1 MSTLR
6 ANTLQTLDSL
16 QTVSVA
22 DLVALSETGDDV
34 APFVSSIAAL
44 KLLDKTT
51 KTHAVATGY
60 YVAGDGGGG
69 TFRLDAAD
77 STSVDNGCT
86 VIVGADGGRWKLL
99 YTNCLSVKQA
109 GAQNGQ
115 DIAAKL
121 NLLGQL
127 LFDAGGGVI
136 DIEGEYTV
144 STKVNLFPNVQLIG
158 GGSGLGTRITSTHT
172 GTTFETYR
180 PTGYVPLC
188 IGVKV
193 RGLTILQTLVGG
205 ARVGTCFG
213 MRNCMQCEVYENE
226 ISNYNVA
233 FNWNSGSTAG
243 VIVQAYFNKV
253 YQNMVKPCNAG
264 HFFGGAANRNTF
276 DTNSYAD
283 NNVAYDF
290 SQADNYSETNTFLN
304 ENIEGCHS
312 WAEWS
317 ANVFSQTWVGIC
329 IENPAS
335 NGYVCSVKD
344 PGRQVFVNL
353 SLIPLGNEA
362 AIIKYDLTPGVTS
375 MVLGSAASSGGA
387 RLGVTLNEDLNL
399 YGVLTQYG
407 HQANHTYTGTINAG
421 LTATIN
427 IPLADALL
435 NDRVDVYALRSLNG
449 CTMQAYANNGSVSVD
464 IVNGTGNNIT
474 ISDTEISVILKRVG

>member
-6 ANTLQTLDSL
+6 TDLLQSTDNEHTVAVKDLLDKSG
-16 QTVSVA
+16 VGSV
-22 DLVALSETGDDV
+22 VDD
-34 APFVSSIAAL
+34 IAQL
-44 KLLDKTT
+44 KLLPKSGNKNARVLRYTS
-51 KTHAVATGY
+51 
-60 YVAGDGGGG
+60 AGPVINS
-69 TFRLDAAD
+69 TYELDATD
-77 STSVDNGCT
+77 VTTPDNGCT

-109 GAQNGQ
+109 GAQHGQ

-127 LFDAGGGVI
+127 LFDAGGGVLN
-136 DIEGEYTV
+136 IEGDYTV
-144 STKVNLFPNVQLIG
+144 STKVNLFPNVHLIG
-158 GGSGLGTRITSTHT
+158 GGSGFSTRITSTHT
-172 GTTFETYR
+172 GTTFETHR

-188 IGVKV
+188 SGAKV
-193 RGLTILQTLVGG
+193 SGLSILQTLVGG

-226 ISNYNVA
+226 IANYNVG

-253 YQNMVKPCNAG
+253 YQNMVKPCNIG
-264 HFFGGAANRNTF
+264 HYFGGAANRNTF

-317 ANVFSQTWVGIC
+317 GNVFSQTWVGIC
-329 IENPAS
+329 IENPVS
-335 NGYVCSVKD
+335 NGYMCAVKD

-362 AIIKYDLTPGVTS
+362 AIAKYDLTPGVTS
-375 MVLGSAASSGGA
+375 MVLGSAASSGGV
-387 RLGVTLNEDLNL
+387 RLGVTLNEDLKL
-399 YGVLTQYG
+399 YGVLTHYG
-407 HQANHTYTGTINAG
+407 HEASQTYAGTINAG
-421 LTATIN
+421 LTTTIN
-427 IPLADALL
+427 IPLADARL

-449 CTMQAYANNGSVSVD
+449 CTTQAYASNGSVSVN

-474 ISDTEISVILKRVG
+474 ISSTQISVILKRVG